1 MPLTRCVRCGAP
13 LPLVA
18 RDPVCA
24 CGGLPAVPEFG
35 APGPLETAGFGPRSL
50 WRWRA
55 ALEPALSSLE
65 RAPHELTLGEG
76 PVPLE
81 RLALPGLGAGVHAL
95 RDDLQPT
102 GSWKDRGSALLVA
115 GLAAGGFADLVED
128 SSGNAGLSLAHYAK
142 AAGLALTVYVPEAAT
157 ALKKELIRGAGAT
170 LVEVPGPRDRAT
182 AAVRERVARGATYAS
197 HAAQALHPLGAGA
210 AAFDITLALGRL
222 PQAVVLPLGQG
233 GYLAGLAQGFR
244 ALARAG
250 HGPLPA
256 LVGVQSAACAP
267 LAAAFAAHADD
278 AERWSAPYAGLA
290 EGVLCPVPGRARET
304 LAAVRESGGA
314 IPAVD
319 DLALDRALRLLWREG
334 FRVEPTS
341 ALPVAWLLGDGRR
354 ALGGVDDV
362 VVILT
367 GHGVRDGRPLVA
379 GL

>member
-1 MPLTRCVRCGAP
+1 MPDLGS
-13 LPLVA
+13 
-18 RDPVCA
+18 
-24 CGGLPAVPEFG
+24 
-35 APGPLETAGFGPRSL
+35 PGPLQAAAFGSHSL

-55 ALEPALSSLE
+55 ALEPALADLE
-65 RAPHELTLGEG
+65 HAPQELTLGEG

-81 RLALPGLGAGVHAL
+81 RLALPGLGPGVFAL

-102 GSWKDRGSALLVA
+102 GSWKDRGSALLMA
-115 GLAAGGFADLVED
+115 ALAAGGFEYLVED
-128 SSGNAGLSLAHYAK
+128 SSGNAGLSLARYAA

-157 ALKKELIRGAGAT
+157 VLKKDLIRGAGAT

-182 AAVRERVARGATYAS
+182 AAVREAVARGATYAS

-210 AAFDITLALGRL
+210 AAFDIALALGRV
-222 PQAVVLPLGQG
+222 PQAIVLPLGQG

-267 LAAAFAAHADD
+267 LAAAFAARADD
-278 AERWSAPYAGLA
+278 AGRWTTPYAGLA
-290 EGVLCPVPGRARET
+290 EGVLCPVPGRAREA
-304 LAAVRESGGA
+304 LAAVRESGGT

-354 ALGGVDDV
+354 ALEGVDDV

-367 GHGVRDGRPLVA
+367 GHGVREGRPLVS